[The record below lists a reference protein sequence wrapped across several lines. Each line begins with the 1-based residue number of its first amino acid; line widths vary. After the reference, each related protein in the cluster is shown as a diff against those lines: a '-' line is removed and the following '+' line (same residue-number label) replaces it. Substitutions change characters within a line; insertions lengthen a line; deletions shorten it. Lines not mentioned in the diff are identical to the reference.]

1 MRSRRVPFT
10 SKTIRTNGISMA
22 VRDEGQGPAVVLCH
36 GFPELAY
43 SWRHQVP
50 ALAAAGFR
58 AIAPDQRGYGDTER
72 PADVAAYD
80 IHQLTGDLVGLLD
93 ALGIERAVFAGHDW
107 GGLVVWQMP
116 LLHPERT
123 AGIIG
128 VNTPYF
134 PRAFAAPTAIFRQLF
149 GDNYYICHFQQPGVA
164 DAALARDP
172 RRVFTQ
178 LMRRGVPISE
188 AEARL
193 AARGAMPNMVEM
205 VFEGEPLGA
214 PLLADDELA
223 VYAETFTRTGFTG
236 GINWYR
242 NLDRNWETTPE
253 LANAPIAVPSLMV
266 TAEWD
271 AVLRPEM
278 AEPMRAFVSDLEIH
292 MIRECGHW
300 TPQERPR
307 ELNAAMID
315 WPAAASERRMS
326 GGGVDEEV
334 PTARS
339 SSFPTSRRRCASG
352 WTGSAP
358 SACVSSRGLRRRA
371 SRSEHRARRPRG
383 HYGAMGGTLGGGA
396 VGLDVRIVVA
406 DVDAVHRR
414 ARDAGVE
421 IVHDIADRDY
431 GLRDF
436 IVRDLNG
443 TASASR
449 RRSPR
454 RDEQKPPPPAALP
467 VPRRPA
473 AQAGCP
479 WPIRRRGPSRRRPRP
494 PSSPRTSAA
503 RRSSCCVARRRV
515 AAGRPRP

>member
-1 MRSRRVPFT
+1 VPFT
-10 SKTIRTNGISMA
+10 NKTIRTNGIAMA
-22 VRDEGQGPAVVLCH
+22 VRDEGRGPAVVLCH

-58 AIAPDQRGYGDTER
+58 AIAPDQRGYGDSER
-72 PADVAAYD
+72 PDDVAAYD
-80 IHQLTGDLVGLLD
+80 IHHLTGDLVGLLD

-107 GGLVVWQMP
+107 GGLVVWQMA

-178 LMRRGVPISE
+178 LMRRGVPIAE

-205 VFEGEPLGA
+205 VYEGEPMGA

-223 VYAETFTRTGFTG
+223 VYVETFTRTGFTG

-253 LANAPIAVPSLMV
+253 LAGAPITAPSLMV

-278 AEPMRAFVSDLEIH
+278 AEPMRALVPDLEIH
-292 MIRECGHW
+292 LIRACGHW
-300 TPQERPR
+300 TPQERPA

-315 WPAAASERRMS
+315 W
-326 GGGVDEEV
+326 
-334 PTARS
+334 
-339 SSFPTSRRRCASG
+339 
-352 WTGSAP
+352 
-358 SACVSSRGLRRRA
+358 LRRRFG
-371 SRSEHRARRPRG
+371 S
-383 HYGAMGGTLGGGA
+383 GA
-396 VGLDVRIVVA
+396 
-406 DVDAVHRR
+406 
-414 ARDAGVE
+414 
-421 IVHDIADRDY
+421 
-431 GLRDF
+431 
-436 IVRDLNG
+436 
-443 TASASR
+443 
-449 RRSPR
+449 
-454 RDEQKPPPPAALP
+454 
-467 VPRRPA
+467 
-473 AQAGCP
+473 
-479 WPIRRRGPSRRRPRP
+479 
-494 PSSPRTSAA
+494 
-503 RRSSCCVARRRV
+503 
-515 AAGRPRP
+515 